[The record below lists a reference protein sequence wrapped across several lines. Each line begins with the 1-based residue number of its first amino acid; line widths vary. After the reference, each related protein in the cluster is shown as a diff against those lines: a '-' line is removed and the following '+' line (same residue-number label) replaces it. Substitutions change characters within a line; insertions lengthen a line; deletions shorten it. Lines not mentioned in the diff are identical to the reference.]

1 LTPRSVRIVRL
12 RQSTAII
19 ILVIQFVVLGLLAWG
34 LGDLKNLH
42 RFDNLRSYDI
52 CLGSNAQ
59 IKNVTDA
66 LTAPAPIPPDASPT
80 ERATTQALNERR
92 VATRVDI
99 DKAVDQNR
107 EGCKVF
113 LTRDR

>member
-1 LTPRSVRIVRL
+1 MTLRSTKIVRL
-12 RQSTAII
+12 RRSTAVI

-42 RFDNLRSYDI
+42 RFDNRRSYDI

-66 LTAPAPIPPDASPT
+66 LTAPAPISPDASPT
-80 ERATTQALNERR
+80 ERLTTQALNERR
-92 VATRVDI
+92 ATSRVDI
-99 DKAVDQNR
+99 EKAVDENR
-107 EGCKVF
+107 ESCKVF
-113 LTRDR
+113 LTKDR